1 MFIRMTKALLC
12 GIKNV
17 ATYIFDMC
25 TYSNAFRE
33 HVLTMSQLFE
43 WIQENELTIKPSKI
57 DISFPE
63 ESFLGHAIKHTP
75 SNMDM

>member
-43 WIQENELTIKPSKI
+43 
-57 DISFPE
+57 
-63 ESFLGHAIKHTP
+63 
-75 SNMDM
+75 